1 MLARSSLMSWPSWLT
16 DACIRRPLPQRWP
29 RLIMRPSNLHDHPT
43 GDSAKDNPDRLT
55 GPCPPAHALLA
66 GIAAGA
72 LAGFCEELGWTGF
85 AYPRMRARFGW
96 LPAALLLGVLWGLRH
111 LPVVDSLRAAS
122 PHGRYWPEYFA
133 AFIAVL
139 AAIRVL
145 IAWTY
150 VHTGSLRM
158 AQLLHAS
165 STGFLVILSAPRGG
179 PRPGGLLVLPLHRRA
194 VGNCHHRRLAPA
206 QAGSRPP
213 PRSLSVV
220 GVAAAGR
227 ARSVLGGL
235 AADVWLPTRTDRS
248 LWRGGGLQGRLCL
261 FFLARGAVLA
271 GARPW

>member
-1 MLARSSLMSWPSWLT
+1 M
-16 DACIRRPLPQRWP
+16 
-29 RLIMRPSNLHDHPT
+29 
-43 GDSAKDNPDRLT
+43 
-55 GPCPPAHALLA
+55 
-66 GIAAGA
+66 
-72 LAGFCEELGWTGF
+72 
-85 AYPRMRARFGW
+85 
-96 LPAALLLGVLWGLRH
+96 LWGLWH

-122 PHGRYWPEYFA
+122 PHGRYWPECFA

-165 STGFLVILSAPRGG
+165 STGFLVILSAPR
-179 PRPGGLLVLPLHRRA
+179 V
-194 VGNCHHRRLAPA
+194 APA
-206 QAGSRPP
+206 QEAFWYF
-213 PRSLSVV
+213 LY
-220 GVAAAGR
+220 AAALWAIVITAVSLQHRPGADRLPGHSLWSAWPAARR

-235 AADVWLPTRTDRS
+235 AADDVWLPTRTDRS